1 MYMYKIKIIIS
12 FRSSIH
18 LILYFDFYGN
28 FCKKPSSKVIPN
40 GNFTSSSSPA

>member
-1 MYMYKIKIIIS
+1 MSKIKIIIL
-12 FRSSIH
+12 FRSSVC

-40 GNFTSSSSPA
+40 GYFTSSSSPA